1 MERQDSI
8 KGGHC
13 SVGWTRVCRP
23 LAQGGLGIHDL
34 EIMGWALN
42 IRWLWLKKTQPNR
55 PWAEFE
61 VRTHP
66 MAAALFAASMCSV
79 VGNGTST
86 MFWSDNWLNGMSLT
100 QIAPALSTRISIRI
114 KKKKQS
120 SRLWRSI
127 DGFKTSLVVYQY
139 RLFWNSSW
147 SGIYYRKFISSL
159 RFLIN
164 TDGCQHLQES
174 TLRNLHMSISLLVQY
189 PLSQPIG
196 SGRAGFHLGV
206 NVLFG
211 WPPSIDVGLLI
222 VLHSLAQ
229 RGMDHPEMSAM
240 RPGTGNSSA
249 HSCILCIC

>member
-1 MERQDSI
+1 VERQDSI

-114 KKKKQS
+114 KKKK
-120 SRLWRSI
+120 
-127 DGFKTSLVVYQY
+127 T
-139 RLFWNSSW
+139 
-147 SGIYYRKFISSL
+147 
-159 RFLIN
+159 
-164 TDGCQHLQES
+164 
-174 TLRNLHMSISLLVQY
+174 VQQALAP
-189 PLSQPIG
+189 PLC
-196 SGRAGFHLGV
+196 SGR
-206 NVLFG
+206 
-211 WPPSIDVGLLI
+211 IIGLM
-222 VLHSLAQ
+222 
-229 RGMDHPEMSAM
+229 GCP
-240 RPGTGNSSA
+240 
-249 HSCILCIC
+249 